1 MVCWRYRSI
10 RTRNTYVYLRTYTIR
25 YNLYDLRSHLGLLF
39 YHVPS
44 CGMDVAFAVLCLMD
58 SLSWHA
64 RWYTITNWFCCTVLV
79 RLRAQSCSRSIG
91 VAGTILSSS
100 RILHQKSEGKILF
113 ENKWSRVGRTFLFTP
128 PPPTHLIQN
137 AWFDA
142 NDHALLNRS
151 NTRTTRANIGQ
162 RHVVRSCLPWKFEMC
177 NEKIRDSTVGSYCF
191 RIECP
196 QARLVETLYE
206 KQYVINSSST
216 ISLFLVSSCVQY

>member
-1 MVCWRYRSI
+1 MIHHHKLVLLYCTCTAACTIMLTKYRGGGY
-10 RTRNTYVYLRTYTIR
+10 NT
-25 YNLYDLRSHLGLLF
+25 LLEQ
-39 YHVPS
+39 
-44 CGMDVAFAVLCLMD
+44 DFAPK
-58 SLSWHA
+58 
-64 RWYTITNWFCCTVLV
+64 V
-79 RLRAQSCSRSIG
+79 RREDFIW
-91 VAGTILSSS
+91 
-100 RILHQKSEGKILF
+100 
-113 ENKWSRVGRTFLFTP
+113 KWSRVGRTFLFTP